1 MFDPIL
7 EKTIAQIYREAH
19 AQRHEY
25 LTVEHLLLGL
35 LDNPVAQIIFQ
46 DVGVDTELLANETRF
61 AIEQQVQTLPP
72 DSDQKPQTTLA
83 FQRVMQRAIYSA
95 QAAEKEPVSTERV
108 VVSLFE
114 EKDSYAYYLLTK
126 QGVTRLDIVSYIS
139 HAMLDLDGDS
149 SDKATGSADSAG
161 QEKSEDKNDKERRG
175 RRRKRDNE
183 ESPESFLE
191 NLNEKALAGEVDP
204 LIGRDQEL
212 ERMIQILLRRAKNN
226 PLLVGEPGVG
236 KTALAAGLAKR
247 IVEGDVPDL
256 MKKSVVY
263 SLELGSL
270 LAGTKYRG
278 DFEKRMKKIIAHI
291 KKLPDAILFI
301 DEIHTLIGAGA
312 VSGGALDASNM
323 LKPAL
328 SSGKIRCIG
337 ATTSQE
343 ARSIFDKDRALSRR
357 FQKIDVAEP
366 SPEETVQ
373 ILQGLKPQ
381 FEKHHGVEFLDEALE
396 EAVKLTSRYM
406 NDRFLPDK
414 AIDAIDEAGA
424 WQRMHS
430 KEAQAIDRNAIRKVV
445 ASMAKIP
452 VDDLNSDDK
461 TRLQRIADNLKLVI
475 FGQDEAIESLSTAIK
490 LSRAG
495 MARQDKPIASLL
507 FAGPTGVGK
516 TEVVKQLSSQLG
528 LKLLRFDM
536 SEYMESHAVSRLIGA
551 PPGYVGHEQGG
562 LLTDQVH
569 QNPHAI
575 VLLDEIEKAHPD
587 IFNVLLQIMDRGTLT
602 DSLGREADFRN
613 VLLVMTTNAGAVEQ
627 SRGSYGFTEQDHSSD
642 AMQAIKRLFSPEFRN
657 RLDAIIQFGSLAPEH
672 VALIVDKLMLELE
685 QDLADQGVQFELTPA
700 ARQWLVEHGYDE
712 AMGARPMQRAITE
725 HVKKPLVDDMLF
737 GRLEKGGL
745 VRIDARDNA
754 LVFDIQPVAQA
765 PGIEPVVPE

>member
-7 EKTIAQIYREAH
+7 EKTIAQIYRQAH

-46 DVGVDTELLANETRF
+46 DVGVDTELLANEARF
-61 AIEQQVQTLPP
+61 AIDQQVQTLPP
-72 DSDQKPQTTLA
+72 GSDQKPQTTLA

-139 HAMLDLDGDS
+139 HAMLDMDADER
-149 SDKATGSADSAG
+149 DKAVKSIDSAG
-161 QEKSEDKNDKERRG
+161 EEKNQGKNDKDSRG
-175 RRRKRDNE
+175 RRRKRESE

-191 NLNEKALAGEVDP
+191 NLNEKAIAGEVDP
-204 LIGRDQEL
+204 LIGRDKEL
-212 ERMIQILLRRAKNN
+212 ERMIQILLRRVKNN

-247 IVEGDVPDL
+247 IVDGDVPDL

-263 SLELGSL
+263 SLELGTL

-366 SPEETVQ
+366 SPEEAVQ

-381 FEKHHGVEFLDEALE
+381 FEQHHGVEFLDEALE

-430 KEAQAIDRNAIRKVV
+430 QEAHAIDRSAIRKVV

-516 TEVVKQLSSQLG
+516 TEVVKQLSSQMG

-613 VLLVMTTNAGAVEQ
+613 VLLVMTTNAGATEQ

-685 QDLADQGVQFELTPA
+685 HDLSDQGVHFELTPA
-700 ARQWLVEHGYDE
+700 ARAWLVEHGYDE

-745 VRIDARDNA
+745 VRVDVQDGK
-754 LVFDIQPVAQA
+754 LVFDIQPVQQA
-765 PGIEPVVPE
+765 ARIEPVVPE

>member
-19 AQRHEY
+19 EQRHEY

-46 DVGVDTELLANETRF
+46 DVGVDTELLANEARF
-61 AIEQQVQTLPP
+61 AITQQVQTLPP

-95 QAAEKEPVSTERV
+95 QAAEKEPVTTERV

-139 HAMLDLDGDS
+139 HAMLDMDAVEQQKGDQ
-149 SDKATGSADSAG
+149 ATDSASDEKA
-161 QEKSEDKNDKERRG
+161 QEKSDKQRSG
-175 RRRKRDNE
+175 RKRDTD

-191 NLNEKALAGEVDP
+191 NLNEKAMAGEVDP
-204 LIGRDQEL
+204 LIGRDKEL

-247 IVEGDVPDL
+247 IVDGDVPDL
-256 MKKSVVY
+256 MKHSVVY

-278 DFEKRMKKIIAHI
+278 DFEKRIKKIIAHI
-291 KKLPDAILFI
+291 KQLPDAILFI

-366 SPEETVQ
+366 SVEEAVQ

-430 KEAQAIDRNAIRKVV
+430 REAQAIDRSAIRRVV

-452 VDDLNSDDK
+452 LEDLNSSDK
-461 TRLQRIADNLKLVI
+461 ARLQRIADNLKLVI

-495 MARQDKPIASLL
+495 MARSDKPIANLL

-516 TEVVKQLSSQLG
+516 TEVVKQLASQMG

-536 SEYMESHAVSRLIGA
+536 SEYMEPHAVSRLIGA

-613 VLLVMTTNAGAVEQ
+613 VLLVMTTNAGATEQ

-672 VALIVDKLMLELE
+672 VARIVDKLIMELE
-685 QDLADQGVQFELTPA
+685 QDLSDQGVRFELTPA
-700 ARQWLVEHGYDE
+700 ARQWLVVEGYDE

-745 VRIDARDNA
+745 VRIDVQDNT
-754 LVFDIQPVAQA
+754 LVFDIQPVAQTA
-765 PGIEPVVPE
+765 DNEPVMPE

>member
-1 MFDPIL
+1 
-7 EKTIAQIYREAH
+7 
-19 AQRHEY
+19 
-25 LTVEHLLLGL
+25 
-35 LDNPVAQIIFQ
+35 
-46 DVGVDTELLANETRF
+46 
-61 AIEQQVQTLPP
+61 
-72 DSDQKPQTTLA
+72 
-83 FQRVMQRAIYSA
+83 
-95 QAAEKEPVSTERV
+95 
-108 VVSLFE
+108 
-114 EKDSYAYYLLTK
+114 
-126 QGVTRLDIVSYIS
+126 
-139 HAMLDLDGDS
+139 
-149 SDKATGSADSAG
+149 
-161 QEKSEDKNDKERRG
+161 
-175 RRRKRDNE
+175 
-183 ESPESFLE
+183 
-191 NLNEKALAGEVDP
+191 
-204 LIGRDQEL
+204 
-212 ERMIQILLRRAKNN
+212 
-226 PLLVGEPGVG
+226 
-236 KTALAAGLAKR
+236 
-247 IVEGDVPDL
+247 
-256 MKKSVVY
+256 
-263 SLELGSL
+263 
-270 LAGTKYRG
+270 
-278 DFEKRMKKIIAHI
+278 
-291 KKLPDAILFI
+291 
-301 DEIHTLIGAGA
+301 
-312 VSGGALDASNM
+312 
-323 LKPAL
+323 
-328 SSGKIRCIG
+328 
-337 ATTSQE
+337 
-343 ARSIFDKDRALSRR
+343 
-357 FQKIDVAEP
+357 
-366 SPEETVQ
+366 VQ

-602 DSLGREADFRN
+602 DSLGREVSRFLRFHRAGPQQRRDAGHQTP
-613 VLLVMTTNAGAVEQ
+613 VQPGVPQSPGCHHSVWLAGAGT
-627 SRGSYGFTEQDHSSD
+627 RG
-642 AMQAIKRLFSPEFRN
+642 
-657 RLDAIIQFGSLAPEH
+657 LDC
-672 VALIVDKLMLELE
+672 
-685 QDLADQGVQFELTPA
+685 
-700 ARQWLVEHGYDE
+700 
-712 AMGARPMQRAITE
+712 
-725 HVKKPLVDDMLF
+725 
-737 GRLEKGGL
+737 
-745 VRIDARDNA
+745 
-754 LVFDIQPVAQA
+754 
-765 PGIEPVVPE
+765 

>member
-270 LAGTKYRG
+270 LAGTKCHPVYRRNSHADRCRCG
-278 DFEKRMKKIIAHI
+278 FRR
-291 KKLPDAILFI
+291 
-301 DEIHTLIGAGA
+301 GAG
-312 VSGGALDASNM
+312 
-323 LKPAL
+323 
-328 SSGKIRCIG
+328 C
-337 ATTSQE
+337 
-343 ARSIFDKDRALSRR
+343 
-357 FQKIDVAEP
+357 FQHA
-366 SPEETVQ
+366 
-373 ILQGLKPQ
+373 
-381 FEKHHGVEFLDEALE
+381 
-396 EAVKLTSRYM
+396 
-406 NDRFLPDK
+406 
-414 AIDAIDEAGA
+414 EAGA
-424 WQRMHS
+424 QFR
-430 KEAQAIDRNAIRKVV
+430 
-445 ASMAKIP
+445 
-452 VDDLNSDDK
+452 
-461 TRLQRIADNLKLVI
+461 
-475 FGQDEAIESLSTAIK
+475 
-490 LSRAG
+490 
-495 MARQDKPIASLL
+495 
-507 FAGPTGVGK
+507 
-516 TEVVKQLSSQLG
+516 
-528 LKLLRFDM
+528 
-536 SEYMESHAVSRLIGA
+536 
-551 PPGYVGHEQGG
+551 
-562 LLTDQVH
+562 
-569 QNPHAI
+569 QNPLHWR
-575 VLLDEIEKAHPD
+575 DH
-587 IFNVLLQIMDRGTLT
+587 
-602 DSLGREADFRN
+602 
-613 VLLVMTTNAGAVEQ
+613 Q
-627 SRGSYGFTEQDHSSD
+627 SGS
-642 AMQAIKRLFSPEFRN
+642 
-657 RLDAIIQFGSLAPEH
+657 
-672 VALIVDKLMLELE
+672 
-685 QDLADQGVQFELTPA
+685 
-700 ARQWLVEHGYDE
+700 
-712 AMGARPMQRAITE
+712 
-725 HVKKPLVDDMLF
+725 
-737 GRLEKGGL
+737 
-745 VRIDARDNA
+745 
-754 LVFDIQPVAQA
+754 AQHF
-765 PGIEPVVPE
+765 